1 MIWRGFILLAIALV
15 TALTVLV
22 GRRDRD
28 DAEQEGTR
36 EPPQPGYY
44 MTDAQIVETGPDG
57 APRYRM
63 AAERIVQNPQ
73 DQSIRLQT
81 MKLDYR
87 AGPEREW
94 TLTARNGYVPPAS
107 RTIDLSGDVQITGLP
122 VEGSVP
128 AVVRTERMQ
137 LDTVAN
143 VATSRERVDIVWGE
157 RRLSTIGLKADL
169 KAEKLKLESSVHGR
183 FVR

>member
-1 MIWRGFILLAIALV
+1 
-15 TALTVLV
+15 
-22 GRRDRD
+22 
-28 DAEQEGTR
+28 
-36 EPPQPGYY
+36 
-44 MTDAQIVETGPDG
+44 
-57 APRYRM
+57 
-63 AAERIVQNPQ
+63 
-73 DQSIRLQT
+73 
-81 MKLDYR
+81 MK
-87 AGPEREW
+87 
-94 TLTARNGYVPPAS
+94 
-107 RTIDLSGDVQITGLP
+107 SGVW
-122 VEGSVP
+122 VGSVP